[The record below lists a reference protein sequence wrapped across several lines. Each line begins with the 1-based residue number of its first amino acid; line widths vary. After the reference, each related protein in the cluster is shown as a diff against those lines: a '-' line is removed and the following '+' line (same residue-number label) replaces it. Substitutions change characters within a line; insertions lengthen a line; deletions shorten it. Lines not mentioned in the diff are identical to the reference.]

1 MLLVPSIFE
10 KYKALGTLE
19 EMGLPSDSEGGQ
31 VFKGLSCQMAW
42 SNLMGKNPYDFSKAL
57 VL

>member
-1 MLLVPSIFE
+1 MKQKKSTEIIINAFSAQHFE

-31 VFKGLSCQMAW
+31 VFKGPSCRMA
-42 SNLMGKNPYDFSKAL
+42 
-57 VL
+57 